1 MSAGDGRH
9 KIASAEE
16 ALLHGEIART
26 IRTVVNAYCTRRQAA
41 QRAAEGHELKKSVF
55 QAEIAE
61 QLGITIRQL
70 DNYGSTVP
78 ITLSKAILLSR
89 FCRDERLLALFGRA
103 MGAVNV
109 ALPLL
114 DSMPDLARANEE
126 LAANMKEFSE
136 AQQAALE
143 ITRGRRLDPVRL
155 RAIFKE
161 GWESIRQ
168 LLRVMATAELLCH
181 GEVKFHLA
189 TWARRHNESG
199 PPDVPGFVDP
209 TQPRPGWWPEIG
221 YSADDPE

>member
-9 KIASAEE
+9 KIGSAQE

-26 IRTVVNAYCTRRQAA
+26 FRTLVNAYCARRQAA

-55 QAEIAE
+55 QAEIARH
-61 QLGITIRQL
+61 LGITIRQL
-70 DNYGSTVP
+70 NNYGSTVP

-109 ALPLL
+109 ALPLQ
-114 DSMPDLARANEE
+114 DSLPDLAHANEL

-143 ITRGRRLDPVRL
+143 ITRGRELDPLRL

-168 LLRVMATAELLCH
+168 LLKVMATAEFLCH

-189 TWARRHNESG
+189 TWAGRRKENHPNL
-199 PPDVPGFVDP
+199 
-209 TQPRPGWWPEIG
+209 
-221 YSADDPE
+221 A